1 MEGTGKLMKQ
11 PSSGTRLLQGAFI
24 LGLAAIISKIIG
36 AFQKIPLQNLGGD
49 GVFGIYNTVYPL
61 YMLIITLAAAGLPLA
76 VSKFVA
82 EQNALGR
89 PDESRRINRLSSML
103 LGGLGII
110 TAVVMYG
117 SASWIASL
125 IGNQHVVPSIRAASL
140 ALLCVPLMT
149 GLRGYFQGMQQMVP
163 TAVSQVVEQTVRV
176 TVMIVV
182 LLWLIREDASIETV
196 ASGAMLGS
204 VAGGCAGLIVMLGF
218 IYRHRRKEQ
227 AVRFTDGE
235 TMFAEDRK
243 KKGEAVCEESLDS
256 GADRDIQGKMVEG
269 DAFYAESEC
278 PREISQTKL
287 SANASRE
294 CSKPGVVDHDVTVV
308 GESGQA
314 REIRRSNA
322 EWIRTLLIY
331 AIPVCLGSLAVPL
344 MNLVD
349 TFTVPRLLRG
359 EGLDDVQTMV
369 SFGIYNRGLPLVQLV
384 TMLATSLSVLFIPA
398 MAEARLKG
406 GPEAVRQQA
415 GMALRWFWLI
425 GLAASAGLAV
435 LADPINRML
444 YGDAAGTEALRYMAL
459 TAAGSTVSI
468 IAAALLQGLGAVRA
482 PAFSMLAAAGVKVLL
497 NVMLV
502 PALGISG
509 AALAGAAAYMLAAGL
524 NVALLARLTAMRP
537 APGAVLAKPALVIAA
552 MSLAALGMAWAA
564 EAVLGGLGIAATHRL
579 AAMGMSL
586 LGIAA
591 GAAVF
596 VLGAA
601 RTGLLTAAELA
612 AMPKLGPRMAKLLRR
627 LRVLH

>member
-1 MEGTGKLMKQ
+1 MKQ
-11 PSSGTRLLQGAFI
+11 LSTGSRLLQGAFV

-49 GVFGIYNTVYPL
+49 GVFGIYNTVYPF
-61 YMLIITLAAAGLPLA
+61 YMLIITIAAAGLPVA

-89 PDESRRINRLSSML
+89 PEEGRRVIRLSSML
-103 LGGLGII
+103 LGGIGLVL
-110 TAVVMYG
+110 TLLMYIG
-117 SASWIASL
+117 APL
-125 IGNQHVVPSIRAASL
+125 IGNLIGNGSVVPSIRAASM
-140 ALLCVPLMT
+140 ALLFVPVMT
-149 GLRGYFQGMQQMVP
+149 GLRGYFQGLQQMVP

-176 TVMIVV
+176 TVMIVL
-182 LLWLIREDASIETV
+182 LLWLMGRDASLETI
-196 ASGAMLGS
+196 AAGAMIGS
-204 VAGGCAGLIVMLGF
+204 VAGGFAGLVTMLG
-218 IYRHRRKEQ
+218 YVYHHRRKNGEKP
-227 AVRFTDGE
+227 AVMKSAE
-235 TMFAEDRK
+235 TVGQMEKNKEHRSGGSTLLSED
-243 KKGEAVCEESLDS
+243 
-256 GADRDIQGKMVEG
+256 
-269 DAFYAESEC
+269 
-278 PREISQTKL
+278 
-287 SANASRE
+287 
-294 CSKPGVVDHDVTVV
+294 
-308 GESGQA
+308 
-314 REIRRSNA
+314 RRSNG

-349 TFTVPRLLRG
+349 TFTVPRLLRR
-359 EGLDDVQTMV
+359 EGLDELQSMV

-415 GMALRWFWLI
+415 GLALRWFWLI

-435 LADPINRML
+435 LAEPINRML

-482 PAFSMLAAAGVKVLL
+482 PAFSMLAAAGVKALL

-509 AALAGAAAYMLAAGL
+509 AALAGAVAYMLAAGL
-524 NVALLARLTAMRP
+524 NVALLARLVALRP

-552 MSLAALGMAWAA
+552 MSVAAAGTAWAA
-564 EAVLGGLGIAATHRL
+564 EAVLGGIGIAADRRL
-579 AAMGMSL
+579 AAMGVSL

-591 GAAVF
+591 GSAVF
-596 VLGAA
+596 LLAAA

-612 AMPKLGPRMAKLLRR
+612 AVPKLGPLLAKLLRR
-627 LRVLH
+627 LRVLR

>member
-1 MEGTGKLMKQ
+1 MKQ
-11 PSSGTRLLQGAFI
+11 PSTGSRLLQGAFI

-89 PDESRRINRLSSML
+89 PDESRRIIRLSSLL
-103 LGGLGII
+103 LGGIGII
-110 TAVVMYG
+110 MALLMYAG
-117 SASWIASL
+117 APLIADM
-125 IGNQHVVPSIRAASL
+125 IGNRHVVPSIRAASW
-140 ALLCVPLMT
+140 ALLFVPVMT
-149 GLRGYFQGMQQMVP
+149 GLRGYFQGLQQMVP
-163 TAVSQVVEQTVRV
+163 TAVSQVVEQTIRV
-176 TVMIVV
+176 TVMIVL
-182 LLWLIREDASIETV
+182 LLWLMRRDASLETI
-196 ASGAMLGS
+196 AAGAMMGS
-204 VAGGCAGLIVMLGF
+204 VAGGMVGLLTMLG
-218 IYRHRRKEQ
+218 YMVRHRQKGKEERTGQ
-227 AVRFTDGE
+227 
-235 TMFAEDRK
+235 
-243 KKGEAVCEESLDS
+243 LDS
-256 GADRDIQGKMVEG
+256 EWSSRVEEAGADRHEHSPVTSHQKTVSAINSALGE
-269 DAFYAESEC
+269 
-278 PREISQTKL
+278 RSQ
-287 SANASRE
+287 
-294 CSKPGVVDHDVTVV
+294 
-308 GESGQA
+308 
-314 REIRRSNA
+314 SNG
-322 EWIRTLLIY
+322 EWIRTLLMY

-349 TFTVPRLLRG
+349 TFTVPRLLRR
-359 EGLDDVQTMV
+359 EGLDELQSMV

-406 GPEAVRQQA
+406 GQEAVREQA
-415 GMALRWFWLI
+415 GLALRWFWLI

-435 LADPINRML
+435 LAEPINRML

-482 PAFSMLAAAGVKVLL
+482 PAFSMLAAAGVKALL

-509 AALAGAAAYMLAAGL
+509 AALAGAVAYMLAAGL
-524 NVALLARLTAMRP
+524 NVALLARLVALRP

-552 MSLAALGMAWAA
+552 MSLAALGTAWAA
-564 EAVLGGLGIAATHRL
+564 EAVLGGMGVAADRRL
-579 AAMGMSL
+579 AAMGVSL

-591 GAAVF
+591 GSAVF
-596 VLGAA
+596 LLAAA

-612 AMPKLGPRMAKLLRR
+612 AVPKLGPRLAKLLGR
-627 LRVLH
+627 LRVLR

>member
-1 MEGTGKLMKQ
+1 MNQSSTG
-11 PSSGTRLLQGAFI
+11 SRLLQGAFV

-49 GVFGIYNTVYPL
+49 GVFGIYNTVYPF
-61 YMLIITLAAAGLPLA
+61 YMLIITVAAAGLPVA

-89 PDESRRINRLSSML
+89 PEEGRRIIRLSSML
-103 LGGLGII
+103 LGGIGLVL
-110 TAVVMYG
+110 ALLMYTG
-117 SASWIASL
+117 APL
-125 IGNQHVVPSIRAASL
+125 IGNWIGNGSVVTSIRAASM
-140 ALLCVPLMT
+140 ALLFVPVMT
-149 GLRGYFQGMQQMVP
+149 GLRGYFQGLQQMVP

-176 TVMIVV
+176 TVMIVL
-182 LLWLIREDASIETV
+182 LLWLMRRDASLETI
-196 ASGAMLGS
+196 AAGAMLGS
-204 VAGGCAGLIVMLGF
+204 VAGGFAGLVTMLG
-218 IYRHRRKEQ
+218 YVYHHRRKNGVRP
-227 AVRFTDGE
+227 AV
-235 TMFAEDRK
+235 M
-243 KKGEAVCEESLDS
+243 
-256 GADRDIQGKMVEG
+256 QG
-269 DAFYAESEC
+269 AESVTGQ
-278 PREISQTKL
+278 PFDAT
-287 SANASRE
+287 AV
-294 CSKPGVVDHDVTVV
+294 PGGPLT
-308 GESGQA
+308 EQ
-314 REIRRSNA
+314 RRSNRD
-322 EWIRTLLIY
+322 WIKTLLMY

-349 TFTVPRLLRG
+349 TFTVPRLLRR
-359 EGLDDVQTMV
+359 EGLDELQSMV

-406 GPEAVRQQA
+406 GPGAVRQQA
-415 GMALRWFWLI
+415 GLALRWFWLI

-435 LADPINRML
+435 LAEPINRML

-509 AALAGAAAYMLAAGL
+509 AALAGAVAYMLAAGL
-524 NVALLARLTAMRP
+524 NVALLARLVALRP

-552 MSLAALGMAWAA
+552 MSLAAAGTAWAA
-564 EAVLGGLGIAATHRL
+564 EALLGGIGIAADRRL
-579 AAMGMSL
+579 AAMGVSL

-591 GAAVF
+591 GSAVF
-596 VLGAA
+596 LLVAA
-601 RTGLLTAAELA
+601 RTGLLTATELA
-612 AMPKLGPRMAKLLRR
+612 AVPKLGPLLTKLLRR
-627 LRVLH
+627 LRVLR